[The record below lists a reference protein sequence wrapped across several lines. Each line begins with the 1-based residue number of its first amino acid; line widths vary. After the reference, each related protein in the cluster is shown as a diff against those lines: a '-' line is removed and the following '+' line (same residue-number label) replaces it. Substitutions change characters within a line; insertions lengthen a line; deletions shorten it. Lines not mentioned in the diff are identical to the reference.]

1 MLRAHLG
8 TFKHSTGHLVSLH
21 GQIVA
26 EKATSGGRRAI
37 VARVELLSADD
48 QYRWLNI
55 SFIVGEALKDE
66 SKRDMKRCDDLVTE
80 CFKSADYEEGR
91 AAFMEKR
98 KPAFKGQ

>member
-21 GQIVA
+21 GQSVA
-26 EKATSGGRRAI
+26 EKATAGVRRAI

-55 SFIVGEALKDE
+55 SFIVGEGEIDE
-66 SKRDMKRCDDLVTE
+66 ETE
-80 CFKSADYEEGR
+80 EWWMQTYVCVNEVVQHP
-91 AAFMEKR
+91 
-98 KPAFKGQ
+98 PAIGEQPPERFRQAER